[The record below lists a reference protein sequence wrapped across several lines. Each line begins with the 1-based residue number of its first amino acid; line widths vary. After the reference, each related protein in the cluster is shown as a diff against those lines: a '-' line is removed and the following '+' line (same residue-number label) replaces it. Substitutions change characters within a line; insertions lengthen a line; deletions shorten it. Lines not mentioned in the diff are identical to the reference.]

1 MCFRSRWPL
10 AALAMLLSGLLAWT
24 AAPAAAQ
31 AQRKSVNAL
40 TAAELMSFRRGV
52 AQMMTWNSSPRNS
65 ANFRRSWI
73 YWANM
78 HSHFG
83 ADCEGPIVGG
93 NMGRVQLWT
102 AANANE
108 RQTWCECQHHNN
120 QFLTWHRMY
129 LLYFEQVLR
138 QASGDANLRLPYW
151 DYAADG
157 RIPQAFRDQTYVNQ
171 NGQTVANPLYVPE
184 RKANLNNG
192 SQALQPGVTSS
203 ANAMSATSEATFRT
217 RLEATPHGSVHCTL
231 PTGGCPNGLMGTTAP
246 AALDP
251 IFYMH
256 HSNIDRLYE
265 CWLRVDQANRLPK
278 AAAVLN
284 ERFSFVDGAGTVRQ
298 RQVRDM
304 LTTSQLGYGYTQG
317 QGCPAARGAP
327 QVVVAQA
334 SPERSVTPAAGGG
347 GTTLGRGTTEAP
359 VVVEAPAASGAAR
372 GNAAAAARATVTIVD
387 LQAHGSPGVM
397 YNVYLANAAG
407 RRAQIGVID
416 FFGFG
421 GHAHGQTA
429 RTLDFDATDAV
440 KALGLVPGNAP
451 KLIFEPTTGA
461 TDSTVAAAVAT
472 MAPDAAV
479 TYRTA
484 RLRFGG

>member
-1 MCFRSRWPL
+1 
-10 AALAMLLSGLLAWT
+10 
-24 AAPAAAQ
+24 
-31 AQRKSVNAL
+31 
-40 TAAELMSFRRGV
+40 
-52 AQMMTWNSSPRNS
+52 
-65 ANFRRSWI
+65 
-73 YWANM
+73 
-78 HSHFG
+78 
-83 ADCEGPIVGG
+83 
-93 NMGRVQLWT
+93 
-102 AANANE
+102 
-108 RQTWCECQHHNN
+108 
-120 QFLTWHRMY
+120 
-129 LLYFEQVLR
+129 
-138 QASGDANLRLPYW
+138 
-151 DYAADG
+151 
-157 RIPQAFRDQTYVNQ
+157 
-171 NGQTVANPLYVPE
+171 
-184 RKANLNNG
+184 
-192 SQALQPGVTSS
+192 
-203 ANAMSATSEATFRT
+203 
-217 RLEATPHGSVHCTL
+217 
-231 PTGGCPNGLMGTTAP
+231 
-246 AALDP
+246 
-251 IFYMH
+251 
-256 HSNIDRLYE
+256 
-265 CWLRVDQANRLPK
+265 
-278 AAAVLN
+278 
-284 ERFSFVDGAGTVRQ
+284 
-298 RQVRDM
+298 
-304 LTTSQLGYGYTQG
+304 
-317 QGCPAARGAP
+317 
-327 QVVVAQA
+327 A
-334 SPERSVTPAAGGG
+334 SPERSFTPAAGGG